1 MKRVL
6 FIQHG
11 EQDVPG
17 LFASAMET
25 AGIELER
32 VESWRGEPLPDI
44 AAFDGVAIGGGGM
57 SAYETDE
64 YPFLAAEMALIRAA
78 RGARKPLLGIC
89 LGAQLMAAALGA
101 KVFLNRVRE
110 IGFHEVRF
118 TEAAA
123 ADPVW
128 AECAPAFKPVH
139 WHGDTFTLPRGAE
152 LLASSDLTAHQ
163 LFRIDG
169 LHYGIQFH
177 LEIDLPV
184 LTAMVGSD
192 TGDLKAAG
200 IDPDVLLRDAR
211 EHLPRIEPAARAVF
225 ARWAHL
231 LHNQTQV
238 SPTPATT
245 S

>member
-1 MKRVL
+1 MKQVL

-11 EQDVPG
+11 PRDVPG
-17 LFASAMET
+17 LFGSAMEA
-25 AGIELER
+25 AGVELQR
-32 VESWRGEPLPDI
+32 VETWRGDPLPDL

-57 SAYETDE
+57 GAYETDE
-64 YPFLAAEMALIRAA
+64 FPFLAAEMALIRAA
-78 RGARKPLLGIC
+78 RRARKPLLGIC

-118 TEAAA
+118 TDAAA
-123 ADPVW
+123 SDPLW
-128 AECAPAFKPVH
+128 APCAPALKPVH

-152 LLASSDLTAHQ
+152 LLASSDLTANQ

-192 TGDLKAAG
+192 TADLKTAG
-200 IDPDVLLRDAR
+200 IDPDSLLREAR
-211 EHLPRIEPAARAVF
+211 EHLPRIEPTARAVF
-225 ARWAHL
+225 GRWAQL